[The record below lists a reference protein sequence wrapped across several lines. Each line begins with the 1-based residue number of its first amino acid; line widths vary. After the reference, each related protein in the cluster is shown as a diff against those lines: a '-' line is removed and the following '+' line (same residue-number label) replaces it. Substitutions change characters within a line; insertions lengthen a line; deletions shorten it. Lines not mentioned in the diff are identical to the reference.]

1 MTDEQKTAELAG
13 LSPPGPADRLVLLAF
28 TGGEVATFPLP
39 RSGEVVIGRSR
50 EADLFIDASS
60 LSRKHAALDIGESG
74 MRLKDLGSS
83 NGTKVRDRAL
93 EPNAWEK
100 VGPGDSIELGD
111 VLVVLQR
118 SARHARARRLWSHA
132 YFEGRLEDECARD
145 GASLSVVRLRAG
157 GEGATPERAAEA
169 LGRELRPGECAAA
182 YAPLEYELLLTSGD
196 PERAAARADEFVAT
210 LEDAGLEATAGVA
223 CFPRDGR
230 DPERLIA
237 RAGAEARGVDAAEAG
252 DDAPVIADLAMVQLY
267 KLIDKVAAGN
277 INVLVLGETGAGKEL
292 VAEAVHRRSPRAPR
306 PFVRINCA
314 ALSESLL
321 ESELFGHERGAFT
334 GATEAKPGLLES
346 AAGGTVLLDEVGELP
361 LSTQAKLLRVLEER
375 AVRRVGSLKLRP
387 IDARFVAAT
396 NRSLEAEV
404 EAGRFRKDLYF
415 RLAGVAL
422 VVPPLRERRQEIG
435 PMASAFARVAARQLG
450 RPGADARIS
459 PAAMRLLEQ
468 YAWPGNIREL
478 RNAVERA
485 VLLAGGGPVDVEH
498 LPLEKMSAVWLAPPS
513 PAPAPAP
520 APEGDRAA
528 AERQRI
534 ADALHKC
541 AGNQTQ
547 AARLLGISRRTLLYK
562 LDAHGLPRP
571 QKRVRPAGP
580 GAGPG

>member
-1 MTDEQKTAELAG
+1 M
-13 LSPPGPADRLVLLAF
+13 VLLAF
-28 TGGEVATFPLP
+28 TGGEVSTFPLP
-39 RSGEVVIGRSR
+39 RAGEVVIGRSR

-74 MRLKDLGSS
+74 ARLKDLGSS
-83 NGTKVRDRAL
+83 NGTKVRDRPL
-93 EPNAWEK
+93 SPNAWEK

-132 YFEGRLEDECARD
+132 YFEGRLEDDCARE
-145 GASLSVVRLRAG
+145 GASFSVVRLRVAG
-157 GEGATPERAAEA
+157 EDATPERAAQA

-182 YAPLEYELLLTSGD
+182 YAPLEYELLLTTGD
-196 PERAAARADEFVAT
+196 PDRAAARADEFVAT
-210 LEDAGLEATAGVA
+210 LEDAGLEASAGVA

-230 DPERLIA
+230 DPEQLIA
-237 RAGAEARGVDAAEAG
+237 RAGAEARGDAGEEAEDG
-252 DDAPVIADLAMVQLY
+252 APVIADPAMVQLY

-277 INVLVLGETGAGKEL
+277 INVLVMGETGAGKEL
-292 VAEAVHRRSPRAPR
+292 VAEAVHRRSPRAQR

-334 GATEAKPGLLES
+334 GATEAKAGLLES
-346 AAGGTVLLDEVGELP
+346 ASGGTVMLDEVGELP

-396 NRSLEAEV
+396 NRNLETEV

-422 VVPPLRERRQEIG
+422 VVPPLRDRRQEIG

-450 RPGADARIS
+450 RGGADARIS

-498 LPLEKMSAVWLAPPS
+498 LPLEKMSAVWLAPPA

-534 ADALHKC
+534 ADALQRC

-571 QKRVRPAGP
+571 QKRVRAG
-580 GAGPG
+580 GVGSA